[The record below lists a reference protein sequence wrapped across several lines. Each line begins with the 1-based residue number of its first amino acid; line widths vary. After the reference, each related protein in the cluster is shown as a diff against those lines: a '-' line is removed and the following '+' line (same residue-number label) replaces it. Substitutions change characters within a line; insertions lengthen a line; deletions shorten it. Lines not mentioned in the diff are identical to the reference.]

1 MAARKATPKKSK
13 AQEEIEVDVA
23 EILDYMKVTG
33 LFASVLRDVVER
45 KVAVNAA
52 KQAGSRVTTRQLQKA
67 ADTFRMANGLAKASD
82 THAWLESRGLS
93 VETLEEYL
101 KTNLLISSLK
111 AKLDRNASKTKYY
124 RSEEVEDLIRE
135 MVYRD
140 WLSKALE

>member
-111 AKLDRNASKTKYY
+111 AKLDRNASKTTGF
-124 RSEEVEDLIRE
+124 VIMDLKEKLTDISSR
-135 MVYRD
+135 Y
-140 WLSKALE
+140 